1 MILQMLNI
9 LSCMQLKVKKLQIQL
24 WCKSVPELTYPAAS
38 HFVILQWNIF
48 NILLA
53 IGNLIKMYNIAARTI
68 SLLYVNIYPHFQGCW
83 DLIMLLIG
91 SFFILNYISLILS
104 PISLLKCHIPWHSSV
119 HGLCCS
125 FPGVSLWT
133 KREHYSFNRIHIPVW
148 IFNW

>member
-1 MILQMLNI
+1 MLNI
-9 LSCMQLKVKKLQIQL
+9 LSCIQQKVKKFQIHL

-38 HFVILQWNIF
+38 HFVILQRNIF

-68 SLLYVNIYPHFQGCW
+68 SLLCVNIYPHFQGCW

-104 PISLLKCHIPWHSSV
+104 PISLLRCHIPWYSSV
-119 HGLCCS
+119 HVVCCWL
-125 FPGVSLWT
+125 PGVSLWAKCGIILLT
-133 KREHYSFNRIHIPVW
+133 GYTYQYDFLIGSI
-148 IFNW
+148 